1 MSQYKE
7 RFMVNKLKVAMPT
20 KEQIEYEDA
29 KKDFRIATAKARLHS
44 AGIDPSKISK
54 QAIDKVI
61 RIFDDMDHVQQD
73 TQQKTSK
80 LQRDVEFSIQKVN
93 QDANQKFNDLQRR
106 YQDLI
111 TSLKG
116 NKKEELPQVDDVTGS
131 NQTNVDMQAE
141 STKEEIREK
150 TYEEKVAE
158 ITNILL
164 NHLRDPVSQK
174 VNEIMCMID
183 EKADE
188 TVTKGSDNKEETTQS
203 QIENKDNIVDSEANI
218 QKN

>member
-1 MSQYKE
+1 
-7 RFMVNKLKVAMPT
+7 MVNKLKVAMPT

-54 QAIDKVI
+54 QAIDNVM

-80 LQRDVEFSIQKVN
+80 LQRDTDIAVQKVN
-93 QDANQKFNDLQRR
+93 QDANQKFNDLQKR

-116 NKKEELPQVDDVTGS
+116 DKKEELPQVGEVVVVDRQEDVI
-131 NQTNVDMQAE
+131 QAE
-141 STKEEIREK
+141 STKEEVREK

-183 EKADE
+183 KKADE
-188 TVTKGSDNKEETTQS
+188 TVIKESDNKEEIMQS
-203 QIENKDNIVDSEANI
+203 
-218 QKN
+218 